1 MKEKIIIYTNETCSY
16 CKTIKDKLKE
26 SSIEFIEKDIVKSKE
41 KWEEIYNLTGM
52 PTTPTIEIDGEFLV
66 PGRDFQQPEHLIE
79 IIPNFKKSKYDD
91 SRRTLELLKTLNFNI
106 FTAFQGLQQILQRIE
121 NNTKKEIK
129 NEHKSTN

>member
-1 MKEKIIIYTNETCSY
+1 MKEKITIYTNETCPY

-66 PGRDFQQPEHLIE
+66 PGRDFQQPEHLVE
-79 IIPNFKKSKYDD
+79 IIPNFKKSKYNDN
-91 SRRTLELLKTLNFNI
+91 RRILELLKTLNFNI
-106 FTAFQGLQQILQRIE
+106 FTAFQRLDFRLQQIE
-121 NNTKKEIK
+121 NNTKKEK
-129 NEHKSTN
+129 ENEHKSTS